1 MSSIT
6 TTHIE
11 LDEHGIA
18 WIEGTRVKVIE
29 VAIDK
34 LVHGSSPEEIHFQYP
49 HLSLAQI
56 HAALAFY
63 YDNQAELDSD
73 IKRRWNEASEPAT
86 NADDISLRQKLI
98 SLKKERTEKRLSA
111 RMYRR
116 RKGSDTWHWCSNC
129 STWPESSYEEQ
140 ASSVSLTGERCNEC
154 SAKERNG
161 NCLL

>member
-6 TTHIE
+6 TTHVEI
-11 LDEHGIA
+11 DEDGVA

-63 YDNQAELDSD
+63 YDNQAELDLD

-86 NADDISLRQKLI
+86 NAADISLRQKLM
-98 SLKKERTEKRLSA
+98 SLKKERTEERLSG
-111 RMYRR
+111 RMYRK

-129 STWPESSYEEQ
+129 STWPTSAYEEQ
-140 ASSVSLTGERCNEC
+140 ASSVSLIGERCNEC

-161 NCLL
+161 NCPL